1 MGWWWCGGSGASSGS
16 VRSQAKYRGRQRY
29 SPFLVT
35 AGDPPESSRR
45 NLGRGQV
52 YENASNGILISTIA
66 EQLSIDTSDKIVEI
80 KYIVNDNCPPM
91 EIRNDMGVR
100 VYMETKK
107 ENKNLG
113 SYPLCISVR
122 DFNMELAITNDS
134 TSAGSSGSVKLLEIP
149 SSPAIE
155 EYQSEIITESTQTYI
170 EEGQVYQDKQTVA
183 AAMKNFSVMHK
194 FHYWLICVAENC
206 KWHFKATSINDSAM
220 FKIRSFSR
228 QHTCSLMDETFIQ
241 RKRTAAVVGSMVV
254 PKYCDPK
261 TVYTPKDIQT
271 DMLSEH
277 GLNLSYM
284 QAWRAKE
291 KALQFLRGNP
301 SDSYSKLP
309 KYFYILEE
317 TYPGSVVKLKKAA
330 DDCFLYAF
338 VALCTS
344 ISSWQHCR
352 PVVVL
357 DGTFLKSAYR
367 GIMLT
372 ASTMDAA
379 GTILPLAYAVVDSEN
394 DASWKWFFEQFKEAY
409 GERPSMCVVSDRN
422 ESILKATSIVY
433 PGMPHYSCMWHIWT
447 NIRSK
452 FKKGHL
458 QLHELYFATARSY
471 TLDEFNERMLKIE
484 EVDPRVKSYLYDIGY
499 HRWSRVHA
507 TVNRTFT
514 MTSNI
519 AESLNAVTKE
529 ARELPIYDLLEYMR
543 TLLERWTK
551 EKLLKAKENKKCS
564 CGQFQLDELP
574 CAHALAALRHRKETY
589 ENYCSPYYTRKSLLL
604 TYEMPVNPLPDK
616 SKWDVPQ
623 HILDEVVKPPA
634 GDKRQPG
641 RPHKER
647 YKTFDEIKSK
657 KYKVSCGNCGGE
669 GHNKRTCKNAP
680 KKK

>member
-1 MGWWWCGGSGASSGS
+1 
-16 VRSQAKYRGRQRY
+16 
-29 SPFLVT
+29 
-35 AGDPPESSRR
+35 
-45 NLGRGQV
+45 
-52 YENASNGILISTIA
+52 
-66 EQLSIDTSDKIVEI
+66 
-80 KYIVNDNCPPM
+80 
-91 EIRNDMGVR
+91 
-100 VYMETKK
+100 
-107 ENKNLG
+107 
-113 SYPLCISVR
+113 
-122 DFNMELAITNDS
+122 
-134 TSAGSSGSVKLLEIP
+134 
-149 SSPAIE
+149 
-155 EYQSEIITESTQTYI
+155 
-170 EEGQVYQDKQTVA
+170 
-183 AAMKNFSVMHK
+183 
-194 FHYWLICVAENC
+194 
-206 KWHFKATSINDSAM
+206 M

-228 QHTCSLMDETFIQ
+228 QHTCCLMDETFIQ
-241 RKRTAAVVGSMVV
+241 RKRTAAVLGSMVV

-301 SDSYSKLP
+301 CDSYNKLP
-309 KYFYILEE
+309 KYFYILEKN
-317 TYPGSVVKLKKAA
+317 YPGSVVKLKKAA

-344 ISSWQHCR
+344 INGWQHCR
-352 PVVVL
+352 PVVVV

-379 GTILPLAYAVVDSEN
+379 GTIFPLAYAVVDSEN

-409 GERPSMCVVSDRN
+409 GERPSMCVVSDRH
-422 ESILKATSIVY
+422 ESILKATSVVY
-433 PGMPHYSCMWHIWT
+433 PGLTHYSCMWHIWT

-471 TLDEFNERMLKIE
+471 TMDEFNERMLKIE
-484 EVDPRVKSYLYDIGY
+484 EVDLRVKSYLYDIGY

-507 TVNRTFT
+507 TVRASTDHIHT
-514 MTSNI
+514 VLDGVKRYI
-519 AESLNAVTKE
+519 VCL
-529 ARELPIYDLLEYMR
+529 
-543 TLLERWTK
+543 
-551 EKLLKAKENKKCS
+551 ENKKCS

-574 CAHALAALRHRKETY
+574 CAHALAALRHRNETY

-604 TYEMPVNPLPDK
+604 TYEMPVNPLPDEG
-616 SKWDVPQ
+616 KWEVPQ